1 MTVKKIIMSGDIGYD
16 VRPDRIERELD
27 EAAGADIDAYLAGP
41 GGYVSDGIE
50 VYNLFRDYKRK
61 HPQAQM
67 MLTIRG
73 LAASMDTYIA
83 VNPAWD
89 LIAAEDNV
97 PFMIHNVW
105 GGAVGDYREMRKTA
119 EIFEGLTGIIARAYA
134 DRTGKSIKAIRQ
146 MMDDETWF
154 FGEELLEAGFVDEII
169 KTDEP
174 VDRAAIITEAK
185 ARESMLAE
193 KMSVKTDL
201 QKVAALIKP
210 VAPVED
216 MTQGCNHNFPP
227 GFTSSGNNLHDGVS
241 GLPRTFD
248 SHPAADNS
256 AGKNTQEG
264 KTMPNLQELLAQN
277 PAAKIEYDAA
287 MSAQFKAG
295 ENHRIA
301 ICEKAANF
309 ATGEYHD
316 QIKATALDVM
326 KGKKSYESL
335 ETLVANAD
343 MIAEMTKSALAKIEQ
358 PPATG
363 GQQPPVEDDMQA
375 QIKKDK
381 AALGLKVEV

>member
-1 MTVKKIIMSGDIGYD
+1 MAEIMTVKKIIMSGDIGYD

-50 VYNLFRDYKRK
+50 VFNLFRDYKRK

-134 DRTGKSIKAIRQ
+134 DKTKKPMKEIRK

-169 KTDEP
+169 KTEKP

-185 ARESMLAE
+185 GRESMLAE
-193 KMSVKTDL
+193 KMAVKTDL

-210 VAPVED
+210 VDIQEHRHNVEPSA
-216 MTQGCNHNFPP
+216 TTGTAQVK
-227 GFTSSGNNLHDGVS
+227 T
-241 GLPRTFD
+241 D

-295 ENHRIA
+295 EHAGR
-301 ICEKAANF
+301 
-309 ATGEYHD
+309 
-316 QIKATALDVM
+316 
-326 KGKKSYESL
+326 ESL
-335 ETLVANAD
+335 QATIKTAAKYLGVDGAYPGAIKSLAVDVLNGV
-343 MIAEMTKSALAKIEQ
+343 KSAEALETTVAAFDAMRELKASEDAKTEQ
-358 PPATG
+358 PGDTG
-363 GQQPPVEDDMQA
+363 GQQPPAEDDMQA